1 VRLSPHW
8 RRRLIALGL
17 LAVALGSA
25 YLFWLRDSSL
35 VRVEQVTVKGLDT
48 PDAARVRAK
57 LSVAARQMTTLH
69 VNEDALRRA
78 VAGEPVVQSL
88 SVHASFP
95 HGLTIDI
102 VENRPVAVLLAG
114 NREVAVAPGGT
125 VLDGT
130 KVTGGLPVVRVATLP
145 QRGHMPDGPARER
158 IAVAAAAPPRLLS
171 QIESISIQNGRGAV
185 AQMQHGPAVYFGR
198 PIELGRKW
206 TAAASVLADSSSQGA
221 AYIDVRMPDRPVA
234 GGLSLKQTPQPEAQ
248 AAGPGAAPGS
258 AGVIPANPGTS
269 TTAPGTTQQ
278 IVPQAPAT
286 PAQTASPGA
295 QGAAQPASPATST
308 PAQTAPTNTGP

>member
-17 LAVALGSA
+17 LAVALCAA

-78 VAGEPVVQSL
+78 VADEAVVQSL

-95 HGLTIDI
+95 HGLTIDV

-114 NREVAVAPGGT
+114 NRQVAVAPDGT
-125 VLDGT
+125 VLAGS
-130 KVTGGLPVVRVATLP
+130 KITGGLPVVRVGTLP
-145 QRGHMPDGPARER
+145 QQGRMPDGPARER
-158 IAVAAAAPPRLLS
+158 IAVAAAAPPRLLGRV
-171 QIESISIQNGRGAV
+171 ESISIQHGRGAV
-185 AQMQHGPAVYFGR
+185 AQMQHGPAIYFGR
-198 PIELGRKW
+198 PIELARKW
-206 TAAASVLADSSSQGA
+206 TAAASVLADSSSEGA
-221 AYIDVRMPDRPVA
+221 TYIDVRMPDRPVA
-234 GGLSLKQTPQPEAQ
+234 GGLALKQTPQPEAQ
-248 AAGPGAAPGS
+248 GSAPGS

-269 TTAPGTTQQ
+269 TTVPGTTQQ
-278 IVPQAPAT
+278 IVPQAPAG

-295 QGAAQPASPATST
+295 QGAAQPTSPTTST
-308 PAQTAPTNTGP
+308 PVQPAPTNSGP